1 MNTITTENLI
11 ASPRTAPRNNGFRFE
26 VADVTGTH
34 FLDASDIR
42 RDIPAGAVA
51 MALAARMELP
61 QGPWALRDDRT
72 GNYLDDQ
79 RAIGEQIESESNARL
94 TLTPKSH
101 LG

>member
-1 MNTITTENLI
+1 MKTM
-11 ASPRTAPRNNGFRFE
+11 TAETMSAPPETATRANGFRFQA
-26 VADVTGTH
+26 ADVTNTH
-34 FLDASDIR
+34 VLEASDVD
-42 RDIPAGAVA
+42 RDTPAGSVA

-61 QGPWALRDDRT
+61 QGPWALRDDLT

-79 RAIGEQIESESNARL
+79 RAIGEQIESNARL